1 MGRECAQEI
10 ICAGADDVKPRTRW
24 RRATGFGRRRRPLAR
39 DCARMQKRRGTSRT
53 AQSLEAP
60 VLIASDIGN
69 TQTAIGLFDG
79 KSLAAHWRISTNQKD
94 TADELHIKLKNLLEI
109 AGFSAADIEGFCVSS
124 VVPALTQLWD
134 DAALAMCGKPALHV
148 GTSTAPWLEV
158 AFEHPEE
165 IGADRIADAVAA
177 IDLYGAP
184 VIVVDLG
191 TATNIEV
198 IDAQERFVGGVI
210 APGFMTSQNAL
221 FNAAARIPRFDIVA
235 PDSVIGKTTRDAV
248 RAGLLYGE
256 VDKIDG
262 LVRRVEA
269 ELGCKATVVGTG
281 GLVSQIAPHSS
292 TIQHVDEDL
301 TLYGLLLIYQRNQ

>member
-1 MGRECAQEI
+1 M
-10 ICAGADDVKPRTRW
+10 
-24 RRATGFGRRRRPLAR
+24 
-39 DCARMQKRRGTSRT
+39 
-53 AQSLEAP
+53 
-60 VLIASDIGN
+60 LIASDIGN

-79 KSLAAHWRISTNQKD
+79 DVLAAHWRISTSQTD

-109 AGFSAADIEGFCVSS
+109 AGYASAEVDGFCISS
-124 VVPALTQLWD
+124 VVPSLTQLWGQ
-134 DAALAMCGKPALHV
+134 AAQAMCGKPALLV
-148 GTSTAPWLEV
+148 GVDTAPWLEI
-158 AFEHPEE
+158 AYEHPEE

-177 IDLYGAP
+177 LDKYGAP

-198 IDAQERFVGGVI
+198 IDEAGRFVGGII

-248 RAGLLYGE
+248 RAGLLFGE

-301 TLYGLLLIYQRNQ
+301 TLTGLRLIYTRNQ

>member
-1 MGRECAQEI
+1 M
-10 ICAGADDVKPRTRW
+10 
-24 RRATGFGRRRRPLAR
+24 
-39 DCARMQKRRGTSRT
+39 
-53 AQSLEAP
+53 
-60 VLIASDIGN
+60 LIASDIGN

-79 KSLAAHWRISTNQKD
+79 DVLAAHWRISTNPSD

-109 AGFSAADIEGFCVSS
+109 AGFSPAQIEGFCISS

-134 DAALAMCGKPALHV
+134 QAACSMCGKPALHV
-148 GTSTAPWLEV
+148 GIGTVPWLKI
-158 AFEHPEE
+158 AYEHPEE

-177 IDLYGAP
+177 IERYGAP
-184 VIVVDLG
+184 VVVVDLG

-198 IDAQERFVGGVI
+198 IDAEERFAGGII

-269 ELGCKATVVGTG
+269 ELGCKPTVVGTG

-292 TIQHVDEDL
+292 TIQHVDKDL
-301 TLYGLLLIYQRNQ
+301 TLTGLRLIYERNR